1 MGENQAATKK
11 VREKF
16 DKNGYPQPEKVLV
29 LDPKIAR
36 THTSFYAQGD
46 PEPKEEKLPL
56 NMRLTNAV
64 REAYKAKGYGEPE
77 KDLIE
82 DPKQSRVHTSFY
94 AQNSLV

>member
-36 THTSFYAQGD
+36 THTSFYAQ
-46 PEPKEEKLPL
+46 
-56 NMRLTNAV
+56 A
-64 REAYKAKGYGEPE
+64 
-77 KDLIE
+77 
-82 DPKQSRVHTSFY
+82 
-94 AQNSLV
+94 LV